1 MSHFE
6 LPCGVQQR
14 RRRRTRLGSG
24 AVADSAG
31 HTSVDV
37 FTLASQTEAMQ
48 TIVAVPPDT
57 QGYEELIER
66 AMEKQ
71 KAHVNSV
78 FERSR
83 VDNEKAEREP
93 TVEALQSSIEALKS
107 QLSVT
112 SLFGIKNEAATEAE
126 GCHLSPAGQACP
138 PTPLASCCL
147 FWRQATPP
155 TWRGLRACAK
165 RGAQRPA
172 SPHSKL
178 SASWTMTT
186 SSQTSVRYQGGLR

>member
-1 MSHFE
+1 
-6 LPCGVQQR
+6 
-14 RRRRTRLGSG
+14 
-24 AVADSAG
+24 
-31 HTSVDV
+31 
-37 FTLASQTEAMQ
+37 MQ

-126 GCHLSPAGQACP
+126 GCVTCHRLVRPA
-138 PTPLASCCL
+138 
-147 FWRQATPP
+147 RQRRWPRAVYFGGK
-155 TWRGLRACAK
+155 RRLR
-165 RGAQRPA
+165 RGAVCVRVQSVAHSDLLRPTQNCL
-172 SPHSKL
+172 H
-178 SASWTMTT
+178 
-186 SSQTSVRYQGGLR
+186 RGR